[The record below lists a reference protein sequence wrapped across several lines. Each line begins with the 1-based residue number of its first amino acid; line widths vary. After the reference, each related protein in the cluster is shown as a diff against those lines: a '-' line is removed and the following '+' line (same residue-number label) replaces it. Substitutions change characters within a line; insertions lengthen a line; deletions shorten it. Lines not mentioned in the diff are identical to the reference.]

1 MDLRS
6 MIREIPDFPK
16 PGISFKDITTLLKD
30 GKALQYVTAA
40 LAEPFKEKDIDLVV
54 AVEARGFAIGAPVAC
69 NLGAGFILVRKPG
82 KLPGK
87 TLSYEYEL
95 EYGTDTLEIHED
107 AIQPGQRV
115 LIVDDVL
122 ATGGTVSAAA
132 NMVEQLGG
140 KIEGLAFLIE
150 LVELKGRERLAK
162 YDLVSLVKYY
172 D

>member
-1 MDLRS
+1 M
-6 MIREIPDFPK
+6 
-16 PGISFKDITTLLKD
+16 LKD

-69 NLGAGFILVRKPG
+69 NLGAGFILIRKPG

-140 KIEGLAFLIE
+140 KIEGLAF
-150 LVELKGRERLAK
+150 
-162 YDLVSLVKYY
+162 
-172 D
+172 

>member
-140 KIEGLAFLIE
+140 KIEGLAF
-150 LVELKGRERLAK
+150 
-162 YDLVSLVKYY
+162 
-172 D
+172 